1 MAEMPEGAN
10 FNSTLDTTLSR
21 EQVASLY
28 GALGWQVRNCSW
40 ADFEVISD
48 WAELVI
54 EATGPILMHG
64 SVADVLNRAEELVSP
79 LRAAGV
85 AFTAECYGPDPDRAL
100 LRELRG

>member
-1 MAEMPEGAN
+1 MSLFRGVPNKTLKAIVPLFTLEEHEAAVKLFDYGMPG
-10 FNSTLDTTLSR
+10 DK
-21 EQVASLY
+21 VY
-28 GALGWQVRNCSW
+28 
-40 ADFEVISD
+40 
-48 WAELVI
+48 
-54 EATGPILMHG
+54 ILMHG